1 MRGIQLTSLKIAE
14 RDFLEGPQKRGI
26 IMLGEYELSIFIN
39 KGGNSAGILPYLP
52 EVRIVQSQQG
62 TY

>member
-26 IMLGEYELSIFIN
+26 IMLGEYELPVFIGE
-39 KGGNSAGILPYLP
+39 GGYAAGILSYVP
-52 EVRIVQSQQG
+52 EVRIIQSQQG